1 LTLPRSIVAGLFSVM
16 ALLAEH
22 PEAILERVHQ
32 APLAADQVKSI
43 DSSLAAKDYLRIETL
58 LNAAALKDAAHAGDL
73 YALLGA
79 IEFVAGRMEPA
90 AQAFRHSDSVAAL
103 KERDRFT
110 LAMSLANLG
119 DTAGARVE
127 LDTLNHLR
135 PEQPLYLYWLARL
148 DYYQRRYEDSIAKL
162 RRVLELDPQSSRA
175 EDNLGLALDM
185 LGRSEEAQAEFAKA
199 ITLNRNLKPPSP
211 WPPHN
216 LGYLLL
222 RLEKL
227 EGAEKALRES
237 LQYDPRFSQSHY
249 HLGRVLEKQGRDTEA
264 IDEYRA
270 AISLD
275 SAQAEPCYSLGLLY
289 RRLKRARE
297 AEAAFAE
304 YKRRK
309 TAGGAKE

>member
-1 LTLPRSIVAGLFSVM
+1 M
-16 ALLAEH
+16 ALLAEKR
-22 PEAILERVHQ
+22 EAILERVRQ
-32 APLAADQVKSI
+32 APLPADQAKSI
-43 DSSLAAKDYLRIETL
+43 DSSLAAKDYSRVEAL

-90 AQAFRHSDSVAAL
+90 AQAFRHSDSLAAL

-199 ITLNRNLKPPSP
+199 VTLNRNLKPPSP

-275 SAQAEPCYSLGLLY
+275 SAQAEPYYSLGLLY
-289 RRLKRARE
+289 RRLKRTRE
-297 AEAAFAE
+297 ADAAFAE

-309 TAGGAKE
+309 INLEVK

>member
-1 LTLPRSIVAGLFSVM
+1 MLARCILPGLFCLVAS
-16 ALLAEH
+16 LAEQ
-22 PEAILERVHQ
+22 PDAILERVRQ
-32 APLAADQVKSI
+32 APLPADQVTLI
-43 DSSLAAKDYLRIETL
+43 ASSLAAKDYLRIETL
-58 LNAAALKDAAHAGDL
+58 VKAAARGDDAHAGEL

-79 IEFVAGRMEPA
+79 VEFMAGRMEPA
-90 AQAFRHSDSVAAL
+90 AQAFRQSGSLAAL

-119 DTAGARVE
+119 DTEGARTE
-127 LDTLNHLR
+127 LVALNRLR

-148 DYYQRRYEDSIAKL
+148 DYYQRRYEEAIAKL

-185 LGRSEEAQAEFAKA
+185 VGRSEEAQAEFAKA
-199 ITLNRNLKPPSP
+199 VALNRNLKQPSH

-227 EGAEKALRES
+227 EASEKALRES
-237 LQYDPRFSQSHY
+237 LEYDPSFAQSHY
-249 HLGRVLEKQGRDTEA
+249 YLGRVLEKQGRDAEA

-275 SAQAEPCYSLGLLY
+275 PLQAEPYYSLGLLY
-289 RRLKRARE
+289 RRLKRAAE
-297 AEAAFAE
+297 ADAAFAD
-304 YKRRK
+304 YRRRK
-309 TAGGAKE
+309 AEPLHR

>member
-1 LTLPRSIVAGLFSVM
+1 MV
-16 ALLAEH
+16 LLAEQ

-32 APLAADQVKSI
+32 APLPADQVKSI
-43 DSSLAAKDYLRIETL
+43 DSSLAAKDYSRIEAL

-90 AQAFRHSDSVAAL
+90 AQAFRHSDSLAAL

-162 RRVLELDPQSSRA
+162 RHVLELDPQSSRA

-185 LGRSEEAQAEFAKA
+185 LGRSEEAQAEFVKA
-199 ITLNRNLKPPSP
+199 VTLNRNLKPPSP

-297 AEAAFAE
+297 ADAAFAE

-309 TAGGAKE
+309 INLEVK

>member
-1 LTLPRSIVAGLFSVM
+1 
-16 ALLAEH
+16 
-22 PEAILERVHQ
+22 
-32 APLAADQVKSI
+32 
-43 DSSLAAKDYLRIETL
+43 
-58 LNAAALKDAAHAGDL
+58 
-73 YALLGA
+73 
-79 IEFVAGRMEPA
+79 
-90 AQAFRHSDSVAAL
+90 
-103 KERDRFT
+103 
-110 LAMSLANLG
+110 MSLANLG

-185 LGRSEEAQAEFAKA
+185 LGRSDEAQAEFAKA
-199 ITLNRNLKPPSP
+199 VTLNRNLKPPSP

-275 SAQAEPCYSLGLLY
+275 SAQAEPYYSLGLLY

-297 AEAAFAE
+297 ADAAFAE

-309 TAGGAKE
+309 TNIGAK

>member
-1 LTLPRSIVAGLFSVM
+1 MFAD
-16 ALLAEH
+16 E
-22 PEAILERVHQ
+22 PEAILERLRQ
-32 APLAADQVKSI
+32 APLQADQVTSI
-43 DSSLAAKDYLRIETL
+43 ASSLAAKDYSRIETL
-58 LNAAALKDAAHAGDL
+58 VTAAARGDAAHAGDL

-79 IEFVAGRMEPA
+79 IEFVSGRMQPA
-90 AQAFRHSDSVAAL
+90 AEAFRHSDSLTAL

-119 DTAGARVE
+119 DTAGAWAE
-127 LDTLNHLR
+127 LEALHRLK

-162 RRVLELDPQSSRA
+162 NRVLELDPRSSRA

-185 LGRSEEAQAEFAKA
+185 LGRSEEAQVEFAKA
-199 ITLNRNLKPPSP
+199 VKLNRDLPQPSP

-227 EGAEKALRES
+227 DDSEKALRES
-237 LQYDPRFSQSHY
+237 LRYDPGFAQCHY
-249 HLGRVLEKQGRDTEA
+249 HLGRVLEKQGRDADA

-275 SAQAEPCYSLGLLY
+275 PMQAEPYYSLGLLY
-289 RRLKRARE
+289 RRLKRAGE
-297 AEAAFAE
+297 ADAAFAE
-304 YKRRK
+304 YKKRK
-309 TAGGAKE
+309 AAEDDNRH

>member
-1 LTLPRSIVAGLFSVM
+1 MILLRSIVAGLFLVM
-16 ALLAEH
+16 ALLAERS
-22 PEAILERVHQ
+22 EAILERLHQ
-32 APLAADQVKSI
+32 APLPADQVKSI
-43 DSSLAAKDYLRIETL
+43 DSSLAAKDYSRVEAL

-79 IEFVAGRMEPA
+79 IEFVARRMEPA
-90 AQAFRHSDSVAAL
+90 ALAFRHSDSLASL

-185 LGRSEEAQAEFAKA
+185 LGRSDEAQAEFAKA
-199 ITLNRNLKPPSP
+199 VTLNRNLKPPSP

-275 SAQAEPCYSLGLLY
+275 SAQAEPYYSLGLLY

-297 AEAAFAE
+297 ADAAFAE

-309 TAGGAKE
+309 TNIGAK

>member
-1 LTLPRSIVAGLFSVM
+1 VAGLFLVM
-16 ALLAEH
+16 ALLAER

-58 LNAAALKDAAHAGDL
+58 LNAAARKDAAHAGDL

-90 AQAFRHSDSVAAL
+90 AQAFRHSDSAAAL

-211 WPPHN
+211 WPRTISVTYCCAWRSWRALKKRYANRYSTIPGFHN
-216 LGYLLL
+216 PTTTWAGYSRSRGAIRRPLTNIEL
-222 RLEKL
+222 R
-227 EGAEKALRES
+227 S
-237 LQYDPRFSQSHY
+237 
-249 HLGRVLEKQGRDTEA
+249 
-264 IDEYRA
+264 
-270 AISLD
+270 
-275 SAQAEPCYSLGLLY
+275 
-289 RRLKRARE
+289 RLI
-297 AEAAFAE
+297 
-304 YKRRK
+304 RRK
-309 TAGGAKE
+309 PSPAIL

>member
-1 LTLPRSIVAGLFSVM
+1 MTLPRSIVAVLFSVM
-16 ALLAEH
+16 VLLAEQ

-32 APLAADQVKSI
+32 APLPADQVKSI
-43 DSSLAAKDYLRIETL
+43 DSSLAAKDYSRIEAL

-90 AQAFRHSDSVAAL
+90 AQAFRHSDSLAAL

-162 RRVLELDPQSSRA
+162 RHVLELDPQSSRA

-185 LGRSEEAQAEFAKA
+185 LGRSEEAQAEFVKA
-199 ITLNRNLKPPSP
+199 VTLNRNLKPPSP

-297 AEAAFAE
+297 ADAAFAE

-309 TAGGAKE
+309 INLEVK

>member
-1 LTLPRSIVAGLFSVM
+1 MFPRCILPGLFCLV
-16 ALLAEH
+16 ALLAEQ
-22 PEAILERVHQ
+22 PEAILERVRQ
-32 APLAADQVKSI
+32 APLPADQVSLI
-43 DSSLAAKDYLRIETL
+43 ASSLAVKDYPRIETL
-58 LNAAALKDAAHAGDL
+58 VKAAARGDAAHAGEL

-79 IEFVAGRMEPA
+79 VEFVAGRMEPA
-90 AQAFRHSDSVAAL
+90 AQAFRQSGSLAAL

-119 DTAGARVE
+119 DTEGARNE
-127 LDTLNHLR
+127 LVTLNRLR

-148 DYYQRRYEDSIAKL
+148 DYYQRRYEEAIAQL

-185 LGRSEEAQAEFAKA
+185 VGRSEEAQGEFAKA
-199 ITLNRNLKPPSP
+199 VALNRNLKQPSP

-227 EGAEKALRES
+227 EAAEKALRES
-237 LQYDPRFSQSHY
+237 LEYDPSFAQSHY
-249 HLGRVLEKQGRDTEA
+249 YLGRVLEKQGRDAEA

-275 SAQAEPCYSLGLLY
+275 PVQAEPYYSLGLLY
-289 RRLKRARE
+289 RRLKRAGE
-297 AEAAFAE
+297 ADAAFAE
-304 YKRRK
+304 YRRRK
-309 TAGGAKE
+309 AEPLHR